1 MLELED
7 ISKFKRVFC
16 REFLMDKN
24 EFENYIKND
33 FNDER
38 FGLFLKRNN
47 LNNKNLVF
55 QEQKH
60 TDHIKLIDKSFLK
73 KRNIIPNNDALITM
87 EKDLYL
93 CAYTAD
99 CVPVTLFDPESESVG
114 IIHSGWKG
122 TLNLIVQKTA
132 KMMYESL
139 KINYPDLRCYLGS
152 SIMNCCYEV
161 SRAKDSRIKDFVNQF
176 GRRVIKKAKEKI
188 QLNLHEAIKIQLKRL
203 GILEKNIKISPNC
216 TCCSKKHRFP
226 SYYREGKEYS
236 RSILSIIGIKK

>member
-1 MLELED
+1 MVQSKDMNPAKNSDPLAPDALKENELNR
-7 ISKFKRVFC
+7 RV
-16 REFLMDKN
+16 RLAQLMALKGQMK
-24 EFENYIKND
+24 EPLQQAYYRLKND

-139 KINYPDLRCYLGS
+139 KINYPDLR
-152 SIMNCCYEV
+152 
-161 SRAKDSRIKDFVNQF
+161 
-176 GRRVIKKAKEKI
+176 
-188 QLNLHEAIKIQLKRL
+188 
-203 GILEKNIKISPNC
+203 
-216 TCCSKKHRFP
+216 
-226 SYYREGKEYS
+226 
-236 RSILSIIGIKK
+236 